1 MNISTNIQQLGAGI
15 LYSLTREGFRRV
27 KVPWDDGKSEGA
39 EPVAIPV
46 GCRSPKKS
54 VVAPT
59 RRAIYR
65 RRHNHKYYHNTSF
78 CKLQE
83 IFVDLYFFYFMNKII
98 LLISYILVIVIRG
111 KMCYTVITTEEVHA
125 NGKVS

>member
-1 MNISTNIQQLGAGI
+1 MTENP
-15 LYSLTREGFRRV
+15 R
-27 KVPWDDGKSEGA
+27 GA
-39 EPVAIPV
+39 EPVSLLLGV
-46 GCRSPKKS
+46 GHPKKS
-54 VVAPT
+54 VAAPT

-65 RRHNHKYYHNTSF
+65 RRHNHKYYYNTSF

-83 IFVDLYFFYFMNKII
+83 IFVDLYFFYFMNKNI
-98 LLISYILVIVIRG
+98 LSISYILVIVIRG